1 MLYSYCKSGTHGTFE
16 REQTSMKIHCLDD
29 RGGTNMKKEGT
40 KNKKTRWFYKT
51 AACAMMG
58 VMGWMLAGCAGGEMK
73 PEEPTAQKEVTQ
85 DSVTLEAKVEY
96 PTEPVF
102 TSDGEQWDYSREKRE
117 KLTETFTDAYGTFA
131 LKTSAELLKD
141 SSENMVYSPLSLYYA
156 LALACDGAEGET
168 QREIMDLLGYD
179 TADALAEDCKNSF
192 EALYHVPNEEN
203 NKPNEWDE
211 YSQESRYS
219 LRMANSLW
227 VDDTLTLKS
236 SFADRASKMFYAE
249 VWNGDLQSEE
259 TAKKKAE
266 WVKEQTGG
274 LIEDAEQ
281 PEDAQTLLSLVNTV
295 YFYDEWVN
303 RFDSEKTENGIF
315 TTADGIEVD
324 CDFMNA
330 VYGSAGFRRGENY
343 VASSLSLKNGSVEF
357 VLPDEGVDVH
367 ELAATPE
374 VLGAVIGDGGES
386 MFGKVT
392 WSVPKFSY
400 GSDLPLVNVLKELG
414 VKRAFD
420 DADFSN
426 ISDDD
431 LFISNVLQKAHIGV
445 NEEGV
450 ECAAFTEILYAGAA
464 LPVDEAEMI
473 LDRPFLYAVKNQGQV
488 LFVGI
493 CENPAAQ

>member
-1 MLYSYCKSGTHGTFE
+1 ME
-16 REQTSMKIHCLDD
+16 RRMNWKQK
-29 RGGTNMKKEGT
+29 
-40 KNKKTRWFYKT
+40 WFYQ
-51 AACAMMG
+51 AAVCAA
-58 VMGWMLAGCAGGEMK
+58 MGWMLVGCAGGETK
-73 PEEPTAQKEVTQ
+73 LQESVSQSEDAQKVP
-85 DSVTLEAKVEY
+85 VTLETEVAY

-102 TSDGEQWDYSREKRE
+102 ASDGEQWDYSREKRE
-117 KLTETFTDAYGTFA
+117 KLTERFKTSYEDFA
-131 LKTSAELLKD
+131 LKTSAELLKE
-141 SSENMVYSPLSLYYA
+141 STENVVYSPLSLYYA
-156 LALACDGAEGET
+156 LALACDGAGGET
-168 QREIMDLLGYD
+168 QREILELLGYD
-179 TADALAEDCKNSF
+179 STETLEKDCKASF

-211 YSQESRYS
+211 YSEESRYT
-219 LRMANSLW
+219 LRIANSLW
-227 VDDTLTLKS
+227 TDDALTLKE
-236 SFADRASKMFYAE
+236 SFADHAAETFYAE

-274 LIEDAEQ
+274 LVEVSEEPAED
-281 PEDAQTLLSLVNTV
+281 QTLLTLINTV

-303 RFDSEKTENGIF
+303 RFQQEKTKEGVF
-315 TTADGIEVD
+315 TAADGTEVS

-343 VASSLSLKNGSVEF
+343 VASSLSLKNGSVVF
-357 VLPDEGVDVH
+357 VLPDENVDVH

-374 VLGAVIGDGGES
+374 LLEATIGDGGES
-386 MFGKVT
+386 LFGKVT

-400 GSDLPLVNVLKELG
+400 GSNLALTDMLKELG
-414 VKRAFD
+414 VVQAFSNG
-420 DADFSN
+420 DFSN
-426 ISDDD
+426 LSEEKALSISDVKQ
-431 LFISNVLQKAHIGV
+431 NAHIGV

-473 LDRPFLYAVKNQGQV
+473 LDRPFLYAVENQGQI

-493 CENPAAQ
+493 CENPAQE